1 MNFSVTR
8 RLLAVAAFAM
18 CIAPANLS
26 AQELTGTLAKI
37 SESGEIVIGHRES
50 SVPFS
55 YLDDNHNPIGYSTP
69 HPFAGGQ
76 IFYVLQMPRTYG
88 LRVGYEF

>member
-1 MNFSVTR
+1 MNFSLTR

-18 CIAPANLS
+18 CIAPTTLS

-50 SVPFS
+50 SVPF
-55 YLDDNHNPIGYSTP
+55 PISTGP
-69 HPFAGGQ
+69 SSRKAIPSTCA
-76 IFYVLQMPRTYG
+76 
-88 LRVGYEF
+88 